1 MRPFPF
7 FCDLQLVGLRQFDEV
22 LYVIP
27 VGQSHGQNQLFAFFR
42 GQRLQSGNASG
53 KAGLIHGIRIQPD
66 ESADKRD
73 QDQPGI
79 LADPFLPFILAQLWS
94 D

>member
-1 MRPFPF
+1 
-7 FCDLQLVGLRQFDEV
+7 LRQLDEV

-27 VGQSHGQNQLFAFFR
+27 VGQSHGQKQLFVFFR
-42 GQRLQSGNASG
+42 GQRSQSGNASG

-79 LADPFLPFILAQLWS
+79 LADPFLRFYP
-94 D
+94 